1 MEDDKKK
8 KKNKKKKNKQ
18 TKTPGDII
26 HGIGESVDTD
36 QNCVSPANHENKV
49 SATAEFHTDEPKTD
63 VDLDSHSAN
72 GTDGVSLVST
82 EFTLLSEF
90 WRLIN

>member
-18 TKTPGDII
+18 TKTPGDVI
-26 HGIGESVDTD
+26 HGVGESIDTD
-36 QNCVSPANHENKV
+36 QNCVNQENHENQV
-49 SATAEFHTDEPKTD
+49 LATSDVHTDEPKTD
-63 VDLDSHSAN
+63 VDLDSYSAN

-82 EFTLLSEF
+82 EFPFLSEF
-90 WRLIN
+90 WRLTN